1 MSRVQEAMQALAT
14 IELFQG
20 LDDVQL
26 ARIATMSQWHDFA
39 EGDTIVKEGD
49 TDGQMY
55 VVVRGS
61 ARIWMN
67 GQPVRTV
74 GPGEYFG
81 EMSLLDGQPR
91 AASVVATE
99 PVQAISI
106 ARFNFLPLVTEH
118 PDIAEELLIEMSRRL
133 RLVGDDRID

>member
-20 LDDVQL
+20 LDQVQL
-26 ARIATMSQWHDFA
+26 ARIATTSQWHDFA
-39 EGDTIVKEGD
+39 DGDTIVKEGD
-49 TDGQMY
+49 ADGQMY
-55 VVVRGS
+55 VVVTGS
-61 ARIWMN
+61 ARIWMG
-67 GQPVRTV
+67 GQPLRTV

-91 AASVVATE
+91 SASIIATA

-106 ARFNFLPLVTEH
+106 ARFNFLALLKEH

-133 RLVGDDRID
+133 RLVGDEPID